1 MVARVSQTL
10 STEQRSEV
18 REIARAEVA
27 SLCGLVLRR
36 LQEQPAVVEPGQ
48 LDDVTAATQ
57 IASIFGEALRDFSSE
72 TSEPGS

>member
-1 MVARVSQTL
+1 MSQTL

-36 LQEQPAVVEPGQ
+36 LQDVAPGEQAYPHQAVDAVES
-48 LDDVTAATQ
+48 A
-57 IASIFGEALRDFSSE
+57 FGEALRDFSATE
-72 TSEPGS
+72 AEPGKAAP